1 MFETKTMKT
10 QKEKAEKKKSVS
22 IAADN
27 TIKCSG
33 YNAFQTGHGAH
44 GGSKKAK
51 NKKTRKEGKAIC
63 RSEY

>member
-1 MFETKTMKT
+1 MFETKTMKS
-10 QKEKAEKKKSVS
+10 QKEKDAKKKTVSV
-22 IAADN
+22 AVDN

-44 GGSKKAK
+44 GGSKKAR
-51 NKKTRKEGKAIC
+51 NKKSRKEGKAIC